1 MNDLDKIYNQK
12 FTHLEGVK
20 SLGWGSEYSQKIRFQ
35 IFLEIDGYTQGQ
47 SVLDFGCGY
56 GDMSVYVDNYVGVDL
71 RQLAITKAREKYPNK
86 SFDCLGAND
95 IQKKYDW
102 IFASGIFCFQENWQ
116 INFET
121 IIYKLFNL
129 SNKGVAVNFLSKLN
143 NKQHEDMK
151 YTDISEVINVVKTL
165 STKFTIRH
173 DYLPN
178 DFTLYLYK

>member
-1 MNDLDKIYNQK
+1 MNSLDEVYNKK

-20 SLGWGSEYSQKIRFQ
+20 SLGWGSEYSQEKRFHVL
-35 IFLEIDGYTQGQ
+35 LEIEGYTQEQ

-56 GDMSVYVDNYVGVDL
+56 GDMSKYVSNYEGIDL
-71 RQLAITKAREKYPNK
+71 RQMAVNKARQKYPNK
-86 SFDCLGAND
+86 TFNWLGIDEVN
-95 IQKKYDW
+95 KKYDW

-121 IIYKLFNL
+121 IILKLFTL
-129 SNKGVAVNFLSKLN
+129 CDKGVAVNFLSKLN
-143 NKQHEDMK
+143 SSQLEDMK
-151 YTDISEVINVVKTL
+151 YTDIGEVINVVKNL